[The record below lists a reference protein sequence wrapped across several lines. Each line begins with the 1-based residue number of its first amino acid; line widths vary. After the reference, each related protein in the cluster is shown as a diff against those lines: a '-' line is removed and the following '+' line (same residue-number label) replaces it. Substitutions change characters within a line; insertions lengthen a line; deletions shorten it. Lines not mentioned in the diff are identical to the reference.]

1 MITVKNNILTF
12 NYTSYKCSIGKNGIT
27 NNKREGDGCT
37 PAGKYYI
44 EKIFYRKDRI
54 KLHNFDFKMEVIK
67 NNYGWCDDPNKI
79 EYNKLIKFPFDGNA
93 ELMYRND
100 NIYDIVC
107 EINFNKNPIVKNKGS
122 AIFLHIAK
130 PNYPGTEGC
139 IALKK
144 ADLINLLTSINNNT
158 EFYISS

>member
-1 MITVKNNILTF
+1 VLLPNI
-12 NYTSYKCSIGKNGIT
+12 
-27 NNKREGDGCT
+27 
-37 PAGKYYI
+37 
-44 EKIFYRKDRI
+44 
-54 KLHNFDFKMEVIK
+54 DFELEVIK

-93 ELMYRND
+93 ELMFRSD

-122 AIFLHIAK
+122 AIFIHVAR
-130 PNYPGTEGC
+130 PNYSGTEGC

-144 ADLINLLTSINNNT
+144 VDLINLLTTINSKT